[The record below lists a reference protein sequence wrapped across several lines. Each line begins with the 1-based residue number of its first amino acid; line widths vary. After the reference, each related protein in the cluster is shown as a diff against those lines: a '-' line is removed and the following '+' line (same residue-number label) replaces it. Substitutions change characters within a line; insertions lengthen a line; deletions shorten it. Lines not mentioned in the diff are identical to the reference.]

1 MERRPI
7 GNTDLMTSPIGF
19 GTWEMSTTM
28 YGSIDVGEASR
39 AVHSA
44 IDHGINLFDTAEV
57 YGPFHSEELLA
68 KALGARRREVILVTK
83 TGFKFDDEKYRVL
96 GRNSRYE
103 HIIARTEGCLR
114 RLNTDV
120 IDLMLIHWPDFET
133 PFDEPVRALQKLK
146 EDGKIRHAGVSNFNI
161 ETMDY
166 CRQYTDIAVN
176 QVGYHLFDQ
185 RMQRAILPYC
195 LQHNIGFMAYGTL
208 AFGLLT
214 GTLSADTTF
223 GSNDWRATGGRP
235 GWNVGVFAEE
245 YFQRNLQVVEDLK
258 PIAESRGKGMP
269 HLALRW
275 VLSNPAVSVA
285 LVGTR
290 TAQEVEDNVA
300 GLEWALS
307 GADFQRIDAVFDRYG
322 VDTHP
327 EIVIDPDE

>member
-1 MERRPI
+1 
-7 GNTDLMTSPIGF
+7 MTSPIGF

-68 KALGARRREVILVTK
+68 KALGARRQEVILVTK
-83 TGFKFDDEKYRVL
+83 TGFMFDDEKYRVL

-133 PFDEPVRALQKLK
+133 PFDEPMRALQKLK

-214 GTLSADTTF
+214 GAFGPDHTF
-223 GSNDWRATGGRP
+223 EEADWRRRNYTAFGIPLFQGEHFAPRTARGRAAGRAGGEPRP
-235 GWNVGVFAEE
+235 VAGAARHRLGCSAIPRCRWRWWAMRNDRELAENVASTDWRLSDEDRTAIDRIFAEE
-245 YFQRNLQVVEDLK
+245 QCPTYEDYPQSQR
-258 PIAESRGKGMP
+258 
-269 HLALRW
+269 
-275 VLSNPAVSVA
+275 
-285 LVGTR
+285 
-290 TAQEVEDNVA
+290 
-300 GLEWALS
+300 
-307 GADFQRIDAVFDRYG
+307 F
-322 VDTHP
+322 
-327 EIVIDPDE
+327 

>member
-83 TGFKFDDEKYRVL
+83 TGFMFDDEKYRVL

-185 RMQRAILPYC
+185 RMQKAILPYC

-214 GTLSADTTF
+214 GAFKPDHTF
-223 GSNDWRATGGRP
+223 EEADWRRRNYTAFGLPLFQGEHFARELRVAARLAELAAGHGRSL
-235 GWNVGVFAEE
+235 A
-245 YFQRNLQVVEDLK
+245 QLA
-258 PIAESRGKGMP
+258 IA
-269 HLALRW
+269 W
-275 VLSNPAVSVA
+275 VLGHPAVSVA
-285 LVGTR
+285 LVGMR
-290 TAQEVEDNVA
+290 NDRELAENVA
-300 GLEWALS
+300 SAEWRLS
-307 GADFQRIDAVFDRYG
+307 DEDRAAIDCIFAEEGCPTYEDYPQSQRF
-322 VDTHP
+322 
-327 EIVIDPDE
+327 